1 MTPEEILQTCTDE
14 VASGRK
20 TPAECAALYPQYPEL
35 ETELQAVMALRA
47 VRPLTLSPAA
57 SQRIEARLRQQL
69 ASAPQNPQPA
79 AGGGWRVSR
88 NLRWG
93 AALSA
98 IGSLLIAGAGT
109 AAAANGSVPGDLLY
123 GVKRINENAQIIVS
137 PASDRSLV
145 YVDLAQRRLN
155 EMTVLI
161 QRGNPEAGSLNQL
174 AGDLTIETTQALAW
188 VNSASDDRQADI
200 LNTLVQETDQEQ
212 AVLSHV
218 RSSAPP
224 EARAGLDRAIQAS
237 SQGHAQAVDRL
248 AQVRSAHGQAHTP
261 TPTDTALSPTAT
273 ATGTTTA
280 TASATASATMT
291 PTPTSTPTPTESPE
305 DTHVPPG
312 QTQVPPGQ
320 THVPPG
326 QTHEPP
332 GQTRV
337 PPGQTHRP
345 PGQTQVPPGQ
355 TQVPPGQ
362 TDVPPGQTNVP
373 PGQTRTPPGHS
384 KTPDAPRG

>member
-1 MTPEEILQTCTDE
+1 MTPEEILQTCADE

-35 ETELQAVMALRA
+35 EAELQTVMALRA
-47 VRPLTLSPAA
+47 ARTLTLSPAA

-69 ASAPQNPQPA
+69 ASAPRAPQPA
-79 AGGGWRVSR
+79 AAGRWQVSR

-93 AALSA
+93 AALSV
-98 IGSLLIAGAGT
+98 IGSLLIASAGT

-123 GVKRINENAQIIVS
+123 GVKRIDENAQIVVS
-137 PASDRSLV
+137 PASARSLV

-161 QRGNPEAGSLNQL
+161 QRGNPQAGSLNQL
-174 AGDLTIETTQALAW
+174 ADDLTRETTQALAW

-224 EARAGLDRAIQAS
+224 AARAGLDRAIQAS

-248 AQVRSAHGQAHTP
+248 ARALSAHGQAHTA
-261 TPTDTALSPTAT
+261 TPTNTALSPTAT
-273 ATGTTTA
+273 ATDTTTA
-280 TASATASATMT
+280 TATVSATMT

-312 QTQVPPGQ
+312 QT
-320 THVPPG
+320 HV
-326 QTHEPP
+326 PP

-345 PGQTQVPPGQ
+345 PDKTQEPPGQ
-355 TQVPPGQ
+355 TQI
-362 TDVPPGQTNVP
+362 PPGQTNVP
-373 PGQTRTPPGHS
+373 PGQTKVPPGQTKISPGHS

>member
-1 MTPEEILQTCTDE
+1 MTPEEILQTCADE

-35 ETELQAVMALRA
+35 EAELQTVMALRA
-47 VRPLTLSPAA
+47 ARTLTLSPAA

-69 ASAPQNPQPA
+69 ASAPRAPQPA
-79 AGGGWRVSR
+79 AAGRWQVSR

-93 AALSA
+93 AALSV
-98 IGSLLIAGAGT
+98 IGSLLIASAGT

-123 GVKRINENAQIIVS
+123 GVKRIDENAQIVVS
-137 PASDRSLV
+137 PASARSLV

-161 QRGNPEAGSLNQL
+161 QRGNPQAGSLNQL
-174 AGDLTIETTQALAW
+174 ADDLTSETTQALAW
-188 VNSASDDRQADI
+188 VNSVSDDHQADI
-200 LNTLVQETDQEQ
+200 LNALVQETDQEQ

-248 AQVRSAHGQAHTP
+248 AQVRSGRGQAHTA
-261 TPTDTALSPTAT
+261 TPTNTALSPTAT
-273 ATGTTTA
+273 ATA
-280 TASATASATMT
+280 TASATQTPT
-291 PTPTSTPTPTESPE
+291 PTPTSTLTPTPTESPE

-326 QTHEPP
+326 QT
-332 GQTRV
+332 RV
-337 PPGQTHRP
+337 PPGQTHRPPDKTQEP

-355 TQVPPGQ
+355 TQIPPGQ
-362 TDVPPGQTNVP
+362 TDVPPGQTKVP
-373 PGQTRTPPGHS
+373 PGQTRTVPGHS
-384 KTPDAPRG
+384 RTPDAPEG